1 MCKIGEFTPYKGYEG
16 TIEYSYS
23 DNLYYGS
30 LKNTENSI
38 TYHATNV
45 VKLHERFKE
54 VVDDYIEIKS
64 SIYK

>member
-30 LKNTENSI
+30 LKDIDDSI
-38 TYHATNV
+38 SYHSSNV
-45 VKLHERFKE
+45 VNLYERYKE
-54 VVDDYIEIKS
+54 VVDDYIKLKQS
-64 SIYK
+64 TL